1 MAPVNAALPAIAA
14 VAADE
19 STETK
24 AVTLAEFAEYSGVSV
39 NGGEVIISQDVNLG
53 NNYLLVTDANVKI
66 YGVNDVTFSGRIVV
80 TGENVTID
88 GLNIVLENKA
98 GNARTQKN
106 TIVVYAS
113 SATIINNTLKAVEV
127 NDNLANGISIFPKT
141 ADASFTVSG
150 NTISNVNTTVDQWS
164 SNAIAVT
171 QGIDVSDIP
180 GAESGTKSA
189 SLTDLTQVTISNNT
203 FDNCACDYLITDKSL
218 TGDNYQVIRVT
229 PIKNENGTYA
239 NQSYI
244 NNLVNNTTDGAE
256 VIFNGTSETLLD
268 ALSKATDKDFS
279 SESSAVQ
286 CSDKNLLFGD
296 ATAPENG
303 KASNVV
309 LLEGGKVTANAQ
321 SAAPETILEYELQAK
336 NSDNYFLLGFKNA
349 TSGKYYVATAEEDGT
364 GKVIEI
370 TSTNAA
376 SLAAN
381 PAYLW
386 KMSESKVGDTYQ
398 YTFTNKLGVELHT
411 TAASSGSENP
421 TGMDKIFTTE
431 GNAAY
436 ANGFVLSL
444 DASGNADAN
453 GFWTLNLGNNQYWG
467 LYESGEKAF
476 TAGYLNDLEGASF
489 ALTIKDNTGKKD
501 ELQGEDM
508 FGSSIVA
515 EASYDGATS
524 YKFKVGEKYIV
535 LDTEDSWSDNGIEP
549 DGLGYKFKTIS
560 KETLDKDTKGRYK
573 SDFTIYYRAGEET
586 TVDANGN
593 IIPTAETAIE
603 RIVVGGY
610 TLSTFNTEGK
620 DYLTVST
627 NEKLYAVI
635 TFGNGN
641 RTDIKTLLTG
651 KFVNIEFV
659 NKQYKTKQVWDN
671 EKQEYVTKV
680 DDAQKYKKGTMLAM
694 EADKYGNTEA
704 EYITTTKGE
713 YPEAQWAVEYNE
725 DNTATFV
732 NRENPTIKVND
743 VVLYNTDEKGVYAI
757 TAANGLASA
766 NGMDWGYGN
775 VMAKDTIKLTF
786 VTTSMFD
793 GFKHDITNLQD
804 TIYNIAAF
812 KAVNN
817 VNDAYWVEK
826 NHSTTHQIGL
836 DGDIENAGEW
846 NLHVAM
852 KPQLDADGEIVKNE
866 KDEPV
871 MVPDTVFVKST
882 LYTWDSSKQQPKP
895 QESVLAIFPY
905 AIQNNDNN
913 EYVKYDPTHGVEYY
927 VADKDNKTS
936 AEKADNFALKIQPD
950 GYHIVTLNTVDY
962 KSAINSDNEDTKAYA
977 ESQVKLYGN
986 YDNELEVNYYITTMG
1001 DKVFAGNAASK
1012 GTLDKVA
1019 NYTSVYND
1027 VMTITPVEMPEY
1039 RPVVKANEAA
1049 FDTVRIYRDENH
1061 SQLLY
1066 EKKDQK
1072 SGISFLNIDNENQF
1086 KLADAIFVDTAY
1098 VNRGTNT
1105 RWQYLLVVQP
1115 NNVSEWYCPMQEE
1128 HNTEAWREENGVDHC
1143 HDAIRKNYVEGR
1155 FLVNLMDTANVY
1167 ETTTQHENPYVNE
1180 VEAGVF
1186 QAKLAFVPGKH
1197 FGDSLVIY
1205 KDAAMTEVKDS
1216 LYLGDSD
1223 FNIAKFAFRYV
1234 DNEAGSF
1241 KIQTQWKNWKNGDL
1255 REETETS
1262 NEGYLR
1268 WENGTVVVADGY
1280 DKGDVFNMTENYTEG
1295 NPTANE
1301 SINAEGAVSVTA
1313 VDGAVVIKG
1322 AAGKNVVIAT
1332 ILGKVVAN
1340 ETVNS
1345 DNETIAVPT
1354 GIAVVSVDGESFKVV
1369 VK

>member
-1 MAPVNAALPAIAA
+1 MNKKFSTL
-14 VAADE
+14 VAAMLV
-19 STETK
+19 SSSFAFAETVSQTP
-24 AVTLAEFAEYSGVSV
+24 AQLAEQGIEVSS
-39 NGGEVIISQDVNLG
+39 NRIIFTENVDLG
-53 NNYLLVTDANVKI
+53 DNYLLISDSHMQVIGNGYTLK
-66 YGVNDVTFSGRIVV
+66 GRIVV
-80 TGENVTID
+80 TGEDVTINN
-88 GLNIVLENKA
+88 LNIVLENKA
-98 GNARTQKN
+98 GNATYQK
-106 TIVVYAS
+106 TAIVVYAS
-113 SATIINNTLKAVEV
+113 SATITNNKIECIAV
-127 NDNLANGISIFPKT
+127 DGNLANGISIFPKT
-141 ADASFTVSG
+141 EDAAFTVSG
-150 NTISNVNTTVDQWS
+150 NTIENANAAVDTWLS
-164 SNAIAVT
+164 TGIMVCEGLSLNGRVPGVT
-171 QGIDVSDIP
+171 EGNSAKLSDP
-180 GAESGTKSA
+180 EKTS
-189 SLTDLTQVTISNNT
+189 ISNNT
-203 FDNCACDYLITDKSL
+203 YEDCACDYLLVEYSSNDADSDYKL
-218 TGDNYQVIRVT
+218 VQVT
-229 PIKNENGTYA
+229 PLKNEDGTYA
-239 NQSYI
+239 NQTYI
-244 NNLVNNTTDGAE
+244 NSLVNNTAEGAE

-268 ALSKATDKDFS
+268 ALSNKEEGFEG
-279 SESSAVQ
+279 ESAAVQ
-286 CSDKNLLFGD
+286 CSDKNLLFGT
-296 ATAPENG
+296 ATDPDNG

-309 LLEGGKVTANAQ
+309 MLGEGGKVTANTQ
-321 SAAPETILEYELQAK
+321 SSAPETIQGYELQAK

-349 TSGKYYVATAEEDGT
+349 TSGKFYVATADENGT

-386 KMSESKVGDTYQ
+386 KMSENKVGDTYQ

-411 TAASSGSENP
+411 SAASSGSANP

-444 DASGNADAN
+444 DANGTADSN

-501 ELQGEDM
+501 ALEGEDM

-586 TVDANGN
+586 TVDDNGN

-651 KFVNIEFV
+651 KFVNIEFA
-659 NKQYKTKQVWDN
+659 NKEYKLNAAGTAADDN
-671 EKQEYVTKV
+671 
-680 DDAQKYKKGTMLAM
+680 QKYKMGKMLAM
-694 EADKYGNTEA
+694 QTDKNGWTKA
-704 EYITTTKGE
+704 EYIGTTKGE
-713 YPEAQWAVEYNE
+713 YPEAQWAISMND
-725 DNTATFV
+725 DNTATFT
-732 NRENPTIKVND
+732 NRENPDITVKN
-743 VVLYNTDEKGVYAI
+743 VVLYNTDVKGVYAI
-757 TAANGLASA
+757 TSVNGSADANAISAS
-766 NGMDWGYGN
+766 N
-775 VMAKDTIKLTF
+775 VLAKDTIKLTF
-786 VTTSMFD
+786 VTTDMFD

-882 LYTWDSSKQQPKP
+882 LYTWDATKGAVPS
-895 QESVLAIFPY
+895 ESVLAIFPY

-913 EYVKYDPTHGVEYY
+913 EYVKYDATHGVEYY

-950 GYHIVTLNTVDY
+950 GYHIVTLSKNYTNSDDY
-962 KSAINSDNEDTKAYA
+962 KA
-977 ESQVKLYGN
+977 LYGS
-986 YDNELEVNYYITTMG
+986 YDNEVGDRTYVVKMS

-1039 RPVVKANEAA
+1039 RPVIKANEAA

-1086 KLADAIFVDTAY
+1086 ELADAIFVDTAY
-1098 VNRGTNT
+1098 VNRGNNT

-1115 NNVSEWYCPMQEE
+1115 NNVSEWYCPVNEE
-1128 HNTEAWREENGVDHC
+1128 HNTEAWREENGVAHC

-1180 VEAGVF
+1180 VEAGVY

-1216 LYLGDSD
+1216 LFLGESD

-1241 KIQTQWKNWKNGDL
+1241 KIQTQWKNWKDGDL
-1255 REETETS
+1255 RVETETS

-1268 WENGTVVVADGY
+1268 WENGTVVVAPSY
-1280 DKGDVFNMTENYTEG
+1280 EEGDVFNMTENYTEG

-1301 SINAEGAVSVTA
+1301 EISAENGAVSVVATE
-1313 VDGAVVIKG
+1313 GGVIVKG

-1345 DNETIAVPT
+1345 DNETIAVPA

>member
-1 MAPVNAALPAIAA
+1 MNKKFSTL
-14 VAADE
+14 VAAMLV
-19 STETK
+19 SSSFAFAETVSQTP
-24 AVTLAEFAEYSGVSV
+24 AQLAEQGIEVSS
-39 NGGEVIISQDVNLG
+39 NRIIFTENVDLG
-53 NNYLLVTDANVKI
+53 DNYLLISDSHMQVIGNGYTLK
-66 YGVNDVTFSGRIVV
+66 GRIVV
-80 TGENVTID
+80 TGEDVTINN
-88 GLNIVLENKA
+88 LNIVLENKA
-98 GNARTQKN
+98 GNATYQK
-106 TIVVYAS
+106 TAIVVYAS
-113 SATIINNTLKAVEV
+113 SATITNNKIECIAV
-127 NDNLANGISIFPKT
+127 DGNLANGISIFPKT
-141 ADASFTVSG
+141 EDAAFTVSG
-150 NTISNVNTTVDQWS
+150 NTIENANAAVDTWLS
-164 SNAIAVT
+164 TGIMVCEGLSLNGRVPGVT
-171 QGIDVSDIP
+171 EGNSAKLSDP
-180 GAESGTKSA
+180 EKTS
-189 SLTDLTQVTISNNT
+189 ISNNT
-203 FDNCACDYLITDKSL
+203 YEDCACDYLLVEYSSNDADSDYKL
-218 TGDNYQVIRVT
+218 VQVT
-229 PIKNENGTYA
+229 PLKNEDGTYA
-239 NQSYI
+239 NQTYI
-244 NNLVNNTTDGAE
+244 NSLVNNTAEGAE

-268 ALSKATDKDFS
+268 ALSNKEEGFEG
-279 SESSAVQ
+279 ESAAVQ
-286 CSDKNLLFGD
+286 CSDKNLLFGT
-296 ATAPENG
+296 ATDPDNG

-309 LLEGGKVTANAQ
+309 MLGEGGKVTANTQ
-321 SAAPETILEYELQAK
+321 SSAPETIQGYELQAK

-349 TSGKYYVATAEEDGT
+349 TSGKFYVATADENGT

-386 KMSESKVGDTYQ
+386 KMSENKVGDTYQ

-411 TAASSGSENP
+411 SAASSGSANP

-444 DASGNADAN
+444 DANGTADSN

-501 ELQGEDM
+501 ALEGEDM

-593 IIPTAETAIE
+593 IIPTAKTAIE

-610 TLSTFNTEGK
+610 TLSTFNTEEK

-627 NEKLYAVI
+627 NEKLFAVI
-635 TFGNGN
+635 SFGGGN
-641 RTDIKTLLTG
+641 RADITKLLTG

-659 NKQYKTKQVWDN
+659 NKEYKTYSDGKTIDKDQQYKMGK
-671 EKQEYVTKV
+671 
-680 DDAQKYKKGTMLAM
+680 MLAM
-694 EADKYGNTEA
+694 QATKEGYNLEA
-704 EYITTTKGE
+704 EYIGTTKGE
-713 YPEAQWAVEYNE
+713 YPEAQWAVEYNQ
-725 DNTATFV
+725 DNNTATFI
-732 NRENPTIKVND
+732 NRENPDVKVEN
-743 VVLYNTDEKGVYAI
+743 VVLYNTDEANVYAI
-757 TAANGLASA
+757 TSVNGNGYANA
-766 NGMDWGYGN
+766 MDWGYGN
-775 VMAKDTIKLTF
+775 VMPQDTVKLTF
-786 VTTSMFD
+786 VTTGMFD

-852 KPQLDADGEIVKNE
+852 KPQRDADGEIVKNE

-882 LYTWDSSKQQPKP
+882 LYTWDATKGAVPS
-895 QESVLAIFPY
+895 ESVLAIFPY

-913 EYVKYDPTHGVEYY
+913 EFVKYDGTHGVEYY

-936 AEKADNFALKIQPD
+936 AETADNFALKIQPD
-950 GYHIVTLNTVDY
+950 GYHIVTLNTRDY
-962 KSAINSDNEDTKAYA
+962 DDAINSEDEDLKAYA
-977 ESQVKLYGN
+977 ESQIKLYGN
-986 YDNELEVNYYITTMG
+986 YDNELEVNYNVTTMG
-1001 DKVFAGNAASK
+1001 DKVFAGNAATR
-1012 GTLDKVA
+1012 GTLDRVA
-1019 NYTSVYND
+1019 NYSSVYND
-1027 VMTITPVEMPEY
+1027 VMTITPVGMPEY

-1066 EKKDQK
+1066 EKKDNRAVVANDTL
-1072 SGISFLNIDNENQF
+1072 SFLNIDNENQF

-1098 VNRGTNT
+1098 VNRGNNT
-1105 RWQYLLVVQP
+1105 CWQYLLVVDP
-1115 NNVSEWYCPMQEE
+1115 NNVSEWYCPVNEE
-1128 HNTEAWREENGVDHC
+1128 HNTEAWREANGVEHC

-1167 ETTTQHENPYVNE
+1167 ETVTQHNNPYVNE

-1197 FGDSLVIY
+1197 FGDTLVLY
-1205 KDAAMTEVKDS
+1205 KDEAMTQVKDS
-1216 LYLGDSD
+1216 LFLGDKD
-1223 FNIAKFAFRYV
+1223 FNIAKFAFRYH
-1234 DNEAGSF
+1234 DNAAGSF
-1241 KIQTQWKNWKNGDL
+1241 KIQTLWKEFNEDGAL
-1255 REETETS
+1255 RFDAATH
-1262 NEGYLR
+1262 NNGYLR
-1268 WENGTVVVADGY
+1268 WENGTVVVADSY
-1280 DKGDVFNMTENYTEG
+1280 DKGDVFNMTENYIEG

-1301 SINAEGAVSVTA
+1301 SITAEGAVSVVAT
-1313 VDGAVVIKG
+1313 DGAVVIKG
-1322 AAGKNVVIAT
+1322 AEGKNVVIAT

-1340 ETVNS
+1340 ETINS
-1345 DNETIAVPT
+1345 DNETIAVPA

>member
-1 MAPVNAALPAIAA
+1 MNKKFSTL
-14 VAADE
+14 VAAMLV
-19 STETK
+19 SSSFAFAETVSQTP
-24 AVTLAEFAEYSGVSV
+24 AQLAEQGIEVSS
-39 NGGEVIISQDVNLG
+39 NRIIFTENVDLG
-53 NNYLLVTDANVKI
+53 DNYLLISDSHMQVIGNGYTLK
-66 YGVNDVTFSGRIVV
+66 GRIVV
-80 TGENVTID
+80 TGEDVTINN
-88 GLNIVLENKA
+88 LNIVLENKA
-98 GNARTQKN
+98 GNATYQK
-106 TIVVYAS
+106 TAIVVYAS
-113 SATIINNTLKAVEV
+113 SATITNNKIECIAV
-127 NDNLANGISIFPKT
+127 DGNLANGISIFPKT
-141 ADASFTVSG
+141 EDAAFTVSG
-150 NTISNVNTTVDQWS
+150 NTIENANAAVDTWLS
-164 SNAIAVT
+164 TGIMVCEGLSLNGRVPGVT
-171 QGIDVSDIP
+171 EGNSAKLSDP
-180 GAESGTKSA
+180 EKTS
-189 SLTDLTQVTISNNT
+189 ISNNT
-203 FDNCACDYLITDKSL
+203 YEDCACDYLLVEYSNSDTESDYKL
-218 TGDNYQVIRVT
+218 VQVT
-229 PIKNENGTYA
+229 PLKSEDGTYA

-244 NNLVNNTTDGAE
+244 NSLVNNTAEGAE

-268 ALSKATDKDFS
+268 ALSNKEEGFEG
-279 SESSAVQ
+279 ESAAVQ
-286 CSDKNLLFGD
+286 CSDKNLLFGE
-296 ATAPENG
+296 ATNPDNG
-303 KASNVV
+303 KDASNVV
-309 LLEGGKVTANAQ
+309 LDNGQVTDKVQTSATPYIGSYALLEKDGDGFYMLGVLGTDGKTQYVVSQEGNLVQ
-321 SAAPETILEYELQAK
+321 FKDEY
-336 NSDNYFLLGFKNA
+336 A
-349 TSGKYYVATAEEDGT
+349 T
-364 GKVIEI
+364 
-370 TSTNAA
+370 
-376 SLAAN
+376 N

-386 KMSESKVGDTYQ
+386 DMQETYDPINKVYTYRFQNKADKDVYLKSTGDAGTGTGGSFSQ
-398 YTFTNKLGVELHT
+398 I
-411 TAASSGSENP
+411 SG
-421 TGMDKIFTTE
+421 
-431 GNAAY
+431 AAY
-436 ANGFVLSL
+436 NSGLYMNVGASAANGSL
-444 DASGNADAN
+444 DKAEKN
-453 GFWTLNLGNNQYWG
+453 YWG

-501 ELQGEDM
+501 ALEGEDM

-560 KETLDKDTKGRYK
+560 KETLGKDTKGRYK

-593 IIPTAETAIE
+593 IIPTAKTAIE

-610 TLSTFNTEGK
+610 TLSTFNTEEK

-635 TFGNGN
+635 SFGGGN
-641 RTDIKTLLTG
+641 RADITKLLTG

-659 NKQYKTKQVWDN
+659 NKEYKTYPDGKTIDKNQQYKMGK
-671 EKQEYVTKV
+671 
-680 DDAQKYKKGTMLAM
+680 MLAM
-694 EADKYGNTEA
+694 QAESGYLPEA
-704 EYITTTKGE
+704 EYIGTTKGE
-713 YPEAQWAVEYNE
+713 YPEAQWAVKYNQ
-725 DNTATFV
+725 DNNTATFI
-732 NRENPTIKVND
+732 NRENPDVKVEN
-743 VVLYNTDEKGVYAI
+743 VVLYNTDEANVYAI
-757 TAANGLASA
+757 TSVNGNGYANA
-766 NGMDWGYGN
+766 MDWGYGN
-775 VMAKDTIKLTF
+775 VMPQDTVKLTF
-786 VTTSMFD
+786 VTTGMFD

-852 KPQLDADGEIVKNE
+852 KPQRDADGEIVKNE

-882 LYTWDSSKQQPKP
+882 LYTWDATKGAVPS
-895 QESVLAIFPY
+895 ESVLAIFPY

-913 EYVKYDPTHGVEYY
+913 EFVKYDGTHGVEYY

-936 AEKADNFALKIQPD
+936 AETADNFALKIQPD
-950 GYHIVTLNTVDY
+950 GYHIVTLNTRDY
-962 KSAINSDNEDTKAYA
+962 DDAINSEDEDLKAYA
-977 ESQVKLYGN
+977 ESQIKLYGN
-986 YDNELEVNYYITTMG
+986 YDNELEVNYNVTTMG
-1001 DKVFAGNAASK
+1001 DKVFAGNAATR
-1012 GTLDKVA
+1012 GTLDRVA
-1019 NYTSVYND
+1019 NYSSVYND
-1027 VMTITPVEMPEY
+1027 VMTITPVGMPEY

-1086 KLADAIFVDTAY
+1086 DMADAIFVDTAY

-1105 RWQYLLVVQP
+1105 CWQYLLVVEP
-1115 NNVSEWYCPMQEE
+1115 NNVSEWYCPINEE

-1155 FLVNLMDTANVY
+1155 FLVNLMDTANIY
-1167 ETTTQHENPYVNE
+1167 ETTIQHENPYVNE
-1180 VEAGVF
+1180 VEAGRYL
-1186 QAKLAFVPGKH
+1186 AKLAFVPGKH

-1205 KDAAMTEVKDS
+1205 ADDAMTQVKDS
-1216 LYLGDSD
+1216 LYLGDKN

-1241 KIQTQWKNWKNGDL
+1241 KIQTQWKEFNVEGAL
-1255 REETETS
+1255 RFDAATH
-1262 NEGYLR
+1262 NNGYLC
-1268 WENGTVVVADGY
+1268 WENGTVVVADTY
-1280 DKGDVFNMTENYTEG
+1280 EEGDVFNMTENYEG
-1295 NPTANE
+1295 TPTANE
-1301 SINAEGAVSVTA
+1301 TIAAEGAVSVTA

-1322 AAGKNVVIAT
+1322 AEGKNVVIAT

-1340 ETVNS
+1340 ETINS
-1345 DNETIAVPT
+1345 DNETIAVPA

>member
-1 MAPVNAALPAIAA
+1 MNKKFSTL
-14 VAADE
+14 VAAMLV
-19 STETK
+19 SSSFAFAETVSQTP
-24 AVTLAEFAEYSGVSV
+24 AQLAEQGV
-39 NGGEVIISQDVNLG
+39 EISSNRIVFTEDVDLG
-53 NNYLLVTDANVKI
+53 DNYLLISDSHMQVIGNGYTLK
-66 YGVNDVTFSGRIVV
+66 GRIVV
-80 TGENVTID
+80 TGEDVTINN
-88 GLNIVLENKA
+88 LNIVLENKA
-98 GNARTQKN
+98 GDATYQK
-106 TIVVYAS
+106 TAIVVYAS
-113 SATIINNTLKAVEV
+113 SATITNNVIDCKSEGH
-127 NDNLANGISIFPKT
+127 LANGISIFPKT
-141 ADASFTVSG
+141 VDAAFTVEGNKIANASSAVDEWLSTGIMICEGLSLNGRIPEVTSG
-150 NTISNVNTTVDQWS
+150 NSAVLSNPEKS
-164 SNAIAVT
+164 S
-171 QGIDVSDIP
+171 
-180 GAESGTKSA
+180 
-189 SLTDLTQVTISNNT
+189 ISNNT
-203 FDNCACDYLITDKSL
+203 YKDCACDYLIVEYSNNDADSDYKL
-218 TGDNYQVIRVT
+218 VQVT
-229 PIKNENGTYA
+229 PLLEDDGKTYA

-244 NNLVNNTTDGAE
+244 NSLVNNTAEGAE

-268 ALSKATDKDFS
+268 ALQNKEEGFAE
-279 SESSAVQ
+279 ESAAVQ
-286 CSDKNLLFGD
+286 CTDQNLLFGD
-296 ATAPENG
+296 AMDPDNG
-303 KASNVV
+303 KASNIVV
-309 LLEGGKVTANAQ
+309 LGNDGKVTENTVV
-321 SAAPETILEYELQAK
+321 SAAANIGGYELQKK
-336 NSDNYFLLGFKNA
+336 NSDAYFMLGARSNDG
-349 TSGKYYVATAEEDGT
+349 TKYYVMSSENKLVEFED
-364 GKVIEI
+364 KF
-370 TSTNAA
+370 A
-376 SLAAN
+376 SDPN
-381 PAYLW
+381 YLW
-386 KMSESKVGDTYQ
+386 KMTERKTATGTYQ
-398 YTFTNKLGVELHT
+398 YEFENKATEEPLVTATGAGTGTNGVFET
-411 TAASSGSENP
+411 VGNTAYN
-421 TGMDKIFTTE
+421 
-431 GNAAY
+431 
-436 ANGFVLSL
+436 NGFVLAVGGEGL
-444 DASGNADAN
+444 DSDDKNY
-453 GFWTLNLGNNQYWG
+453 FG

-515 EASYDGATS
+515 EAPYDGATP

-651 KFVNIEFV
+651 KFVNIQFV
-659 NKQYKTKQVWDN
+659 NKLDKMNGT
-671 EKQEYVTKV
+671 EV
-680 DDAQKYKKGTMLAM
+680 DKDQTYKKGKLLAM
-694 EADKYGNTEA
+694 QADNNGNPEA
-704 EYITTTKGE
+704 EYIGTTKGE
-713 YPEAQWAVEYNE
+713 YPEAQWAVQYNS
-725 DNTATFV
+725 DNTATFI
-732 NRENPTIKVND
+732 NREDPTVKVNN

-757 TAANGLASA
+757 TSANGLSYA

-775 VMAKDTIKLTF
+775 VMAKDTVKLTF
-786 VTTSMFD
+786 VTTGMFD
-793 GFKHDITNLQD
+793 GFKYVDDIKALQD
-804 TIYNIAAF
+804 TVYNIAAF

-836 DGDIENAGEW
+836 DGNIENAGEW

-852 KPQLDADGEIVKNE
+852 KPQRDADGEIVKNA

-882 LYTWDSSKQQPKP
+882 LYTWDSNKQQPKP

-913 EYVKYDPTHGVEYY
+913 EFVKYDDAHGREYY
-927 VADKDNKTS
+927 VADKDNKTHS
-936 AEKADNFALKIQPD
+936 TIYNEEGEWKYNVNRFALKIQPD
-950 GYHIVTLNTVDY
+950 GYHIVALNTIDR
-962 KSAINSDNEDTKAYA
+962 SDIVNVEEA
-977 ESQVKLYGN
+977 EAFLTEQVKLYGN
-986 YDNELEVNYYITTMG
+986 YDNELEVNYNITTMG
-1001 DKVFAGNAASK
+1001 NKVFAGNAATR
-1012 GTLDKVA
+1012 GTLDQVA

-1027 VMTITPVEMPEY
+1027 VMTITPVAMPEY

-1197 FGDSLVIY
+1197 FGDTLVLY
-1205 KDAAMTEVKDS
+1205 KDEAMTQVKDS
-1216 LYLGDSD
+1216 LFLGDKD
-1223 FNIAKFAFRYV
+1223 FNIAKFAFRYH
-1234 DNEAGSF
+1234 DNAAGSF
-1241 KIQTQWKNWKNGDL
+1241 KIQTQWKNWKDGDL
-1255 REETETS
+1255 REETVTS

-1268 WENGTVVVADGY
+1268 WENGTVVVAPSY
-1280 DKGDVFNMTENYTEG
+1280 EEGDVFNMTENYTEG

-1301 SINAEGAVSVTA
+1301 SITAEGAVSVVAT
-1313 VDGAVVIKG
+1313 DGAVVIKG
-1322 AAGKNVVIAT
+1322 AEGKNVVIAT

-1340 ETVNS
+1340 ETINS
-1345 DNETIAVPT
+1345 DNETIAVPA

>member
-1 MAPVNAALPAIAA
+1 MNKKFSTL
-14 VAADE
+14 VAAMLV
-19 STETK
+19 SSSFAFAETVSQTP
-24 AVTLAEFAEYSGVSV
+24 AQLAEQGIEVSS
-39 NGGEVIISQDVNLG
+39 NRIIFTENVDLG
-53 NNYLLVTDANVKI
+53 DNYLLISDSHMQVIGNGYTLK
-66 YGVNDVTFSGRIVV
+66 GRIVV
-80 TGENVTID
+80 TGEDVTINN
-88 GLNIVLENKA
+88 LNIVLENKA
-98 GNARTQKN
+98 GNATYQK
-106 TIVVYAS
+106 TAIVVYAS
-113 SATIINNTLKAVEV
+113 SATITNNKIECIAV
-127 NDNLANGISIFPKT
+127 DGNLANGISIFPKT
-141 ADASFTVSG
+141 EDAAFTVSG
-150 NTISNVNTTVDQWS
+150 NTIENANAAVDTWLS
-164 SNAIAVT
+164 TGIMVCEGLSLNGRVPGVT
-171 QGIDVSDIP
+171 EGNSAKLSDP
-180 GAESGTKSA
+180 EKTS
-189 SLTDLTQVTISNNT
+189 ISNNT
-203 FDNCACDYLITDKSL
+203 YEDCACDYLLVEYSSNDADSDYKL
-218 TGDNYQVIRVT
+218 VQVT
-229 PIKNENGTYA
+229 PLKNEDGTYA
-239 NQSYI
+239 NQTYI
-244 NNLVNNTTDGAE
+244 NSLVNNTAEGAE

-268 ALSKATDKDFS
+268 ALSNKEEGFEG
-279 SESSAVQ
+279 ESAAVQ
-286 CSDKNLLFGD
+286 CSDKNLLFGT
-296 ATAPENG
+296 ATDPDNG

-309 LLEGGKVTANAQ
+309 MLGEGGKVTANTQ
-321 SAAPETILEYELQAK
+321 SSAPETIQGYELQAK

-349 TSGKYYVATAEEDGT
+349 TSGKFYVATADENGT

-386 KMSESKVGDTYQ
+386 KMSENKVGDTYQ

-411 TAASSGSENP
+411 SAASSGSANP

-444 DASGNADAN
+444 DANGTADSN

-501 ELQGEDM
+501 ALEGEDM

-593 IIPTAETAIE
+593 IIPTAKTAIE

-610 TLSTFNTEGK
+610 TLSTFNTEEK

-627 NEKLYAVI
+627 NEKLFAVI

-651 KFVNIEFV
+651 KFVNIEFA
-659 NKQYKTKQVWDN
+659 NKEYKLNAAGTAADDN
-671 EKQEYVTKV
+671 
-680 DDAQKYKKGTMLAM
+680 QKYKMGKMLAM
-694 EADKYGNTEA
+694 QTDKNGWTKA
-704 EYITTTKGE
+704 EYIGTTKGE
-713 YPEAQWAVEYNE
+713 YPEAQWAISMND
-725 DNTATFV
+725 DNTATFT
-732 NRENPTIKVND
+732 NRENPDITVKN
-743 VVLYNTDEKGVYAI
+743 VVLYNTDVKGVYAI
-757 TAANGLASA
+757 TSVNGSADANAISAS
-766 NGMDWGYGN
+766 N
-775 VMAKDTIKLTF
+775 VLAKDTIKLTF
-786 VTTSMFD
+786 VTTDMFD

-882 LYTWDSSKQQPKP
+882 LYTWDATKGAVPS
-895 QESVLAIFPY
+895 ESVLAIFPY

-913 EYVKYDPTHGVEYY
+913 EYVKYDATHGVEYY

-950 GYHIVTLNTVDY
+950 GYHIVTLSKNYTNSDDY
-962 KSAINSDNEDTKAYA
+962 KA
-977 ESQVKLYGN
+977 LYGS
-986 YDNELEVNYYITTMG
+986 YDNEVGDRTYVVKMS

-1039 RPVVKANEAA
+1039 RPVIKANEAA

-1086 KLADAIFVDTAY
+1086 ELADAIFVDTAY
-1098 VNRGTNT
+1098 VNRGNNT

-1115 NNVSEWYCPMQEE
+1115 NNVSEWYCPVNEE
-1128 HNTEAWREENGVDHC
+1128 HNTEAWREENGVAHC

-1180 VEAGVF
+1180 VEAGVY

-1216 LYLGDSD
+1216 LFLGESD

-1241 KIQTQWKNWKNGDL
+1241 KIQTQWKNWKDGDL
-1255 REETETS
+1255 RVETETS

-1268 WENGTVVVADGY
+1268 WENGTVVVAPSY
-1280 DKGDVFNMTENYTEG
+1280 EEGDVFNMTENYTEG

-1301 SINAEGAVSVTA
+1301 EISAENGAVSVVATE
-1313 VDGAVVIKG
+1313 GGVIVKG

-1345 DNETIAVPT
+1345 DNETIAVPA